1 MKFKIKSFKN
11 IKSICI
17 IFLLVITIV
26 VLFKPI
32 YNENMTGK
40 CKGNCSGKGKGFKD
54 STNGSPNPII
64 NEANNKLLDDTV
76 VTRSPGDPGD
86 RNNTM
91 EPGNSNNASGK
102 ELCKNKNAPQFAH
115 RDLHHSRLHALG
127 NL

>member
-1 MKFKIKSFKN
+1 MKFKIKNFKN

-40 CKGNCSGKGKGFKD
+40 CKGKCSGKGKGFKD
-54 STNGSPNPII
+54 STNGSPTPIT
-64 NEANNKLLDDTV
+64 NEANKKLLNNSIT
-76 VTRSPGDPGD
+76 TRSPSHS
-86 RNNTM
+86 NNTM
-91 EPGNSNNASGK
+91 GPDNSNGSSGK
-102 ELCKNKNAPQFAH
+102 ELCKNKNVPQFVH